1 MEFLNSDPSFQKYVS
16 ANSQSEF
23 YYKGVF
29 DTSIDSIILTLDSG
43 RFPNNLKGN
52 FGFFYKS
59 TFRVVMAVDHLP
71 THNLFYTD
79 NKASHIFRSLQTQ
92 QDVAN
97 KVMIQQRNF
106 FWGGTVGTDTT
117 VNGIKRLEAGT
128 YLVKN
133 LQTNEISISEYI
145 NLYEHETDNTIS
157 ISDLAD
163 ITEQIIEEQT
173 RDPFN
178 LLWSSGTDSNCVYG
192 FIRKLK
198 REEHCQL
205 ISLYSEDSI
214 TDERPN
220 IRYLEEQYNCETIYK
235 DLGKYIGITDEVK
248 SRVADPSTAYEYKE
262 NFYRT
267 WHSCWFETN
276 IFQKYSALYDLKLN
290 NKKTFTGEAGDQ
302 LFGSRFGKIILN
314 LITQM
319 PSASSKDIAELFVSA
334 DIFRFSLAFITRN
347 KNWQN
352 SLDWDPVRSAA
363 YQHNVD
369 WTENTWARISCSDT
383 INKIELLQ
391 YMYKASH
398 RCYNYGQLMGCDF
411 VHPFG
416 DYRLFH
422 TIFKTPGR
430 WKIINGKTRRLS
442 LSMIENYVDPGP
454 WNWAKSG
461 IQLPTQH
468 TSRIS

>member
-1 MEFLNSDPSFQKYVS
+1 MEFINADPYFKKYIS
-16 ANSQSEF
+16 NESPSEF
-23 YYKGVF
+23 YYNGVF
-29 DTSIDSIILTLDSG
+29 DKAIESIISTLDAG
-43 RFPNNLKGN
+43 KFPINLKGN
-52 FGFFYKS
+52 FGFFYKGS
-59 TFRVVMAVDHLP
+59 GRVVMAVDHLP
-71 THNLFYTD
+71 THNLFYTND
-79 NKASHIFRSLQTQ
+79 TASHIFRSLQTRT
-92 QDVAN
+92 DVAN

-117 VNGIKRLEAGT
+117 VIGIKRLEAGT

-133 LQTNEISISEYI
+133 LESNEIVVNEYIDLYKHDPDESISI
-145 NLYEHETDNTIS
+145 G
-157 ISDLAD
+157 DLAD

-198 REEHCQL
+198 REENCQL

-220 IRYLEEQYNCETIYK
+220 IQYLEEQYNCKTIYK
-235 DLGKYIGITDEVK
+235 DLGKFIGITDEVK
-248 SRVADPSTAYEYKE
+248 SRVADPNTAVVYKE

-267 WHSCWFETN
+267 WHGCWFETN

-314 LITQM
+314 LLTQV
-319 PSASSKDIAELFVSA
+319 PTASSKDIAELFVSA
-334 DIFRFSLAFITRN
+334 DIFRFSLAFIQRN
-347 KNWQN
+347 KDWQH
-352 SLDWDPVRSAA
+352 SLDNDPIRLSA
-363 YQHNVD
+363 YQANVD
-369 WTENTWARISCSDT
+369 WTQKTWERISCNDK
-383 INKIELLQ
+383 INNIELLQ

-398 RCYNYGQLMGCDF
+398 RCYNYGQLAGCEF

-422 TIFKTPGR
+422 TIFKTPGH
-430 WKIINGKTRRLS
+430 WKITNGKTRRLS